1 MILLEADGIAS
12 GSSGKPLGGVRV
24 QSSDRANIEL
34 GLRSLH
40 ACGRFAEDFGIGIGI
55 GLRQVGHLFALRDPA
70 EVELA
75 LQNELGAVQL

>member
-40 ACGRFAEDFGIGIGI
+40 ACGRFAEDFGVGI